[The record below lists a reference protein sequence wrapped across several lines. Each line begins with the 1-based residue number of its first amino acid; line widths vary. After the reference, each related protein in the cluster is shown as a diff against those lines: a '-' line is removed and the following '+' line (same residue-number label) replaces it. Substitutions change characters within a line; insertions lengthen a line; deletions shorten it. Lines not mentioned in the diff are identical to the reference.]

1 MSLVDIFPYLT
12 GAGGAVIVLVLGY
25 YLIFA
30 GHLVVGRS
38 HREEISAKDAVIT
51 DKDRQIEL
59 LTRAN
64 DHERSRGEA
73 AVEAARASR
82 DLLVGLQAQ
91 AALRQL
97 PPP

>member
-25 YLIFA
+25 YLIFS

-38 HREEISAKDAVIT
+38 HREEIASKDAVIA
-51 DKDRQIEL
+51 DKDRQIDIL
-59 LTRAN
+59 IRAN

-82 DLLVGLQAQ
+82 DLLLGLQSMAQ
-91 AALRQL
+91 RQQL
-97 PPP
+97 PP